1 MFYENKNMLVYK
13 EKRNLLKNY
22 PIWDNFFYNFYLI
35 ILTLRTIKVDLE
47 IIIFLC
53 KFSSFQ
59 KYNLYNNVEKI
70 YFLHIANTK
79 AISNFRILKTKAFL
93 GVDKGCLLC

>member
-1 MFYENKNMLVYK
+1 MLKHRKENLNAIKYTKAHRKSYK
-13 EKRNLLKNY
+13 
-22 PIWDNFFYNFYLI
+22 
-35 ILTLRTIKVDLE
+35 
-47 IIIFLC
+47 
-53 KFSSFQ
+53 
-59 KYNLYNNVEKI
+59 NVEKI

>member
-47 IIIFLC
+47 IIIFFVQIFV
-53 KFSSFQ
+53 FS
-59 KYNLYNNVEKI
+59 KI
-70 YFLHIANTK
+70 
-79 AISNFRILKTKAFL
+79 
-93 GVDKGCLLC
+93 